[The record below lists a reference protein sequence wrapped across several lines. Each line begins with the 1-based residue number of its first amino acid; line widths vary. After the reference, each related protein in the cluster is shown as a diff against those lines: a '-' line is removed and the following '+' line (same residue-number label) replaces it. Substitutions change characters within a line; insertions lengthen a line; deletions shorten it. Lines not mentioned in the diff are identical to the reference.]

1 MFERFKNFI
10 KKGQEPES
18 IVLYRRGYPIFIQV
32 KHSEMLKKKKQ
43 YISLVLAKGK
53 PACVQVTTVV
63 NGKNTYVSSLKKM
76 LGVKSFVNGNV
87 CDFRKSNII

>member
-1 MFERFKNFI
+1 MFECFKNFI
-10 KKGQEPES
+10 KKGQKPDS
-18 IVLYRRGYPIFIQV
+18 VVLYRRGYPIFIQV

-43 YISLVLAKGK
+43 YIGLVLAKGK

-87 CDFRKSNII
+87 CDFRKSNIM

>member
-1 MFERFKNFI
+1 MFEYFKNFI

-18 IVLYRRGYPIFIQV
+18 VVLYRRGYPIFIQD
-32 KHSEMLKKKKQ
+32 KHLEMLKKKKQ

-53 PACVQVTTVV
+53 PSCVQVTTIV

-87 CDFRKSNII
+87 CDFRKSNIM

>member
-1 MFERFKNFI
+1 MFEYFKNFI
-10 KKGQEPES
+10 KKGQDPKS
-18 IVLYRRGYPIFIQV
+18 VVLYRRGYPIFIQD
-32 KHSEMLKKKKQ
+32 KHLEMLKKKKQ

-53 PACVQVTTVV
+53 PSCVQVTTIV

-87 CDFRKSNII
+87 CDFRKSNIM